1 MIRDTKG
8 RKWNM
13 RFRQYREGWKW
24 EARHDNCGQGC
35 GWDEF
40 FATRALA
47 EADARRTI
55 AGSDAI
61 AQAKEHFRRLR
72 LRGAECQ
79 LTDADHRAIARAGA
93 SSTTR
98 RPD

>member
-1 MIRDTKG
+1 MIRDAKG
-8 RKWNM
+8 RKWFM
-13 RFRQYREGWKW
+13 RFKQYQQGWKW

-47 EADARRTI
+47 EEDARRTI

-61 AQAKEHFRRLR
+61 AQSAEFFRRLE
-72 LRGAECQ
+72 LRGGVECQ
-79 LTDADHRAIARAGA
+79 LTDADHKAIARAGA
-93 SSTTR
+93 RLTPR
-98 RPD
+98 